1 MLLATLLRE
10 TFTSA
15 QFDRIPEPDLVMDS
29 EEAVSAFAR
38 AGRPNGILSGVY
50 AFYLEQASRMVRPGD
65 RVLDLG
71 CGSALLLG
79 SVAALNEGASF
90 VGVDLS
96 AAMVATGNESLR
108 RSSTRNVAL
117 RIDDMT
123 ELSTVESGSIDVVLS
138 SMALHHLPDAGHLQK
153 CFEAV
158 ERVLAPGGRVFIS
171 DFGRLK
177 SLKSVEYFVRRAIP
191 PDEPRLEDDYRASL
205 RAAFS
210 REEFGRALSGR
221 LKQRVSIYT
230 TAVSPMMVILMTPFP
245 ESPRGGGV
253 NAERLLKTLPRN
265 RRADYQQLRLSLRLG
280 GMPCR

>member
-1 MLLATLLRE
+1 M
-10 TFTSA
+10 
-15 QFDRIPEPDLVMDS
+15 PEPDLVMDS

-50 AFYLEQASRMVRPGD
+50 AFYGEQACRMVRPGD

-71 CGSALLLG
+71 CGSALLLA

-96 AAMVATGNESLR
+96 EAMVALGSEALR
-108 RSSTRNVAL
+108 RSATRNVIL
-117 RIDDMT
+117 RNDDMT
-123 ELSTVESGSIDVVLS
+123 KLSSIESGSIDVVLS
-138 SMALHHLPDAGHLQK
+138 SMALHHLPDALHLQR
-153 CFEAV
+153 CFKAI

-210 REEFGRALSGR
+210 REEFDRALTDQ
-221 LKQRVSIYT
+221 LKQRVLIYS
-230 TAVSPMMVILMTPFP
+230 TAVSPLMVVLMTAFP
-245 ESPRGGGV
+245 ESTRDDDG
-253 NAERLLKTLPRN
+253 NAERLLKALPRR
-265 RRADYQQLRLSLRLG
+265 RRADYRQLRLSLRLG
-280 GMPCR
+280 GMPCN

>member
-1 MLLATLLRE
+1 MLLSTLLRE

-15 QFDRIPEPDLVMDS
+15 RFERIPEPDLVMDS

-38 AGRPNGILSGVY
+38 AGRPDGILSGVY
-50 AFYLEQASRMVRPGD
+50 AFYVEQACRMVRPGD

-71 CGSALLLG
+71 CGSALLLE
-79 SVAALNEGASF
+79 SVAALKDDASF

-96 AAMVATGNESLR
+96 AGMIATGNESLR
-108 RSSTRNVAL
+108 RSSARNVAL

-123 ELSTVESGSIDVVLS
+123 ELSSVESGSVDVVLS
-138 SMALHHLPDAGHLQK
+138 SMAMHHLPDADHLRR

-177 SLKSVEYFVRRAIP
+177 SLKSIEYFVRRAIP

-221 LKQRVSIYT
+221 LKQRISIYT
-230 TAVSPMMVILMTPFP
+230 TAVSPMMVVLMTPFP
-245 ESPRGGGV
+245 ESPRGGGG
-253 NAERLLKTLPRN
+253 NAGRLLKTLPRK

-280 GMPCR
+280 GMPCK

>member
-15 QFDRIPEPDLVMDS
+15 QFERIPEPDLIMDS

-38 AGRPNGILSGVY
+38 AGQPNGILSGVY
-50 AFYLEQASRMVRPGD
+50 AFYVQQASRMVRPGD

-79 SVAALNEGASF
+79 SVAALNEEASF

-96 AAMVATGNESLR
+96 AGMIATGNESLR
-108 RSSTRNVAL
+108 HSSARNVAL

-123 ELSTVESGSIDVVLS
+123 ELSSVESGSIDVVLS
-138 SMALHHLPDAGHLQK
+138 SMAMHHLPDADHLRR
-153 CFEAV
+153 CFAAV

-210 REEFGRALSGR
+210 REEFGRALSGQ
-221 LKQRVSIYT
+221 LKRRISIYST
-230 TAVSPMMVILMTPFP
+230 VVSPMMVVLMTPFP
-245 ESPRGGGV
+245 ESPRGGGD
-253 NAERLLKTLPRN
+253 ADRLLKALPRS

-280 GMPCR
+280 GMPCK

>member
-15 QFDRIPEPDLVMDS
+15 QFDRIPEPDLIMDS

-38 AGRPNGILSGVY
+38 AGRPDGILSGVY
-50 AFYLEQASRMVRPGD
+50 AFYVEQACRMIRPGD

-71 CGSALLLG
+71 CGAALLLG
-79 SVAALNEGASF
+79 SVAALKEDASF

-96 AAMVATGNESLR
+96 AAMIETGNEALR
-108 RSSTRNVAL
+108 RSSARNVDL

-123 ELSTVESGSIDVVLS
+123 ELSSVESGSIDVVLS
-138 SMALHHLPDAGHLQK
+138 SMAMHHLPDADHLRR

-210 REEFGRALSGR
+210 KEEFGRALPGR
-221 LKQRVSIYT
+221 LKQRLSIYST
-230 TAVSPMMVILMTPFP
+230 VVSPMMVVLMTPFP
-245 ESPRGGGV
+245 EAPRGRGG
-253 NAERLLKTLPRN
+253 NAGRLFKTLPRD